1 MSTVVKRL
9 TSGVHEQQ
17 SSSGRTVVVGCDGAA
32 MRPAGS
38 GADATG
44 ATAEA
49 ASLPP
54 VTVAGMSRLQT
65 PADQGCRHAEMRM
78 GTRADGRGG
87 WTTRSRCLPCLR
99 PASVRV
105 VAPLGRA
112 PGQRSMGLLRRRR
125 EGGAG
130 AACWSRVRAVC
141 QRLLDSNGE
150 GQQAS
155 NSVRPRGAVPL
166 PCDRGARGAAA
177 VQKSAQA
184 STSYPTIVACVLTAD

>member
-1 MSTVVKRL
+1 MVKRL
-9 TSGVHEQQ
+9 TRGVHEQQ

-87 WTTRSRCLPCLR
+87 GQQGRAACLASARPVSASSLLLAVR
-99 PASVRV
+99 PASEAWGSSGDAER
-105 VAPLGRA
+105 G
-112 PGQRSMGLLRRRR
+112 GLVLP
-125 EGGAG
+125 AG
-130 AACWSRVRAVC
+130 VGCALSDSACWIPTARASRSAIPSGSEVQSRSPVIAARAVPP
-141 QRLLDSNGE
+141 QYRNQLRLR
-150 GQQAS
+150 QAIPPS
-155 NSVRPRGAVPL
+155 WRA
-166 PCDRGARGAAA
+166 
-177 VQKSAQA
+177 
-184 STSYPTIVACVLTAD
+184 Y